1 MLKLQAVAQFCQ
13 PMNAVA
19 EEFTQRLQGLRDTQG
34 EVQGLE
40 HEIFKWAMECE
51 WLYRYIVLLVV
62 RGGRSRQGTRRV
74 QGFCCCVNF
83 GLKCEGQEA
92 VKGFLECTGEEEVL
106 SLIHISE
113 PTRPT

>member
-62 RGGRSRQGTRRV
+62 RGDAADRGLEESR
-74 QGFCCCVNF
+74 GFV
-83 GLKCEGQEA
+83 
-92 VKGFLECTGEEEVL
+92 VV
-106 SLIHISE
+106 
-113 PTRPT
+113 